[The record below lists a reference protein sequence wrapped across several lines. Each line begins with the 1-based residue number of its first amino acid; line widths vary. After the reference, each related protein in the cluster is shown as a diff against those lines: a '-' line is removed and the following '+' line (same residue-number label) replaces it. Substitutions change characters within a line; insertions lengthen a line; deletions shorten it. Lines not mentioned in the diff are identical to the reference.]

1 MFAAALEK
9 PPEKRKEHVINLER
23 TESEIFATTP
33 PAPPP
38 PPSLPPSQSPAP
50 PPSQPPPPPPPPPSP
65 LPPPLPPP
73 LAPPVEKVIVDPI
86 VKPEKRVSTPP
97 RAGPSTSATS
107 FSVASLQQYT
117 NSFGEQNLIRESRL
131 GKVYLAE
138 LPKGKVC
145 TIKYCFFY
153 SRNLCGNIKPSYL
166 FCAVIGGYENRQC

>member
-38 PPSLPPSQSPAP
+38 PPPLPQTQSPLP
-50 PPSQPPPPPPPPPSP
+50 PPPPPPPPPSQP
-65 LPPPLPPP
+65 SPPLSPPSQPSP
-73 LAPPVEKVIVDPI
+73 LSSLHPSHPIEKVTVNPI
-86 VKPEKRVSTPP
+86 VKPEKRISTPP

-117 NSFGEQNLIRESRL
+117 NSFGEQNLIRESRM

-138 LPKGKVC
+138 LPEGKVC
-145 TIKYCFFY
+145 IIKCCSFY
-153 SRNLCGNIKPSYL
+153 LRNLC
-166 FCAVIGGYENRQC
+166 